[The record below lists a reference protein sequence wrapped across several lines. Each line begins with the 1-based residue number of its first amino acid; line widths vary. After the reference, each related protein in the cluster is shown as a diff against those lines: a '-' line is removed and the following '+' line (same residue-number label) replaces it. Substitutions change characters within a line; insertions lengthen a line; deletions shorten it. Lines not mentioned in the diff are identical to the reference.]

1 MGKAKS
7 EFQKEAEANEAA
19 AVEDQKNNPP
29 APATATEAPAEDAP
43 SEEDS
48 SEDDSQEEVPE

>member
-29 APATATEAPAEDAP
+29 APATEAPAEDAP